1 MSDFINEIKEIFSPS
16 GLLSELEGF
25 EYRPQQQNM
34 ALSIASSLEDS
45 SHNIIEAPTGVG
57 KSLAYLVPSILYA
70 LANERKAIISTCT
83 INLQEQL
90 INKDIPAL
98 AKVLPVNFKYE
109 ILKGRNN
116 YICTKR
122 LNKAMIEKS
131 SLFMTSEQQT
141 LQKIY
146 DFVNREGK
154 GTRQDMPF
162 PVDDNVWSEIF
173 AEEGVCTQKSC
184 GGTDTNCYYQQAKQR
199 MKDADLLVLNHHLFF
214 TLFGFYERDSE
225 GYLYFNDFVIFD
237 EAHTVEQIA
246 AERVSPS
253 VSKEQIRFWLN
264 KLYNPRT
271 QKGFYANKQADRL
284 KKAVEMV
291 YHDNEH
297 FFKML
302 HSYINDKYSAQAHKS
317 AIRIKEAITLGAEL
331 MNSILELTIE
341 LKKTTPLAKNDIEE
355 DEIKNYFTKFTR
367 IRNNLVFFLEQK
379 SDEYV
384 YWVEYSGR
392 ARNNINLCISPIDMA
407 EYFRE
412 NIFAKNRMCV
422 MTSATLSTN
431 NNLGFFKNTVGAD
444 EIPGEI
450 IDTPFDFGRQMKIH
464 VYKDIPEPEKVKKQ
478 KISDILNESDYEKML
493 IHKIKECVEMTS
505 GGALVLFTSNKL
517 LKTAYNNLLE
527 EFLGSGINLY
537 AQHNG
542 MPNNRILQE
551 FRDDE
556 NSVLF
561 GVDSFWMGVDIP
573 GHSLRNVIVT
583 KLPFEVPDHPVIEAK
598 LEFILEKGGNPFMDY
613 SLPTAILKF
622 KQGVG
627 RLIRSKNDEGLICIL
642 DSRILKKPYGRHF
655 LSSLPEC
662 EVIIESNVDKNN
674 NEFN

>member
-1 MSDFINEIKEIFSPS
+1 MSEFTDEIKDIFSPT
-16 GLLSELEGF
+16 GLLSGLEGF
-25 EYRPQQQNM
+25 EYREQQQNM
-34 ALSIASSLEDS
+34 AVSIADSLES
-45 SHNIIEAPTGVG
+45 GTHNIIEAPTGVG

-70 LANERKAIISTCT
+70 LGNEKKAIISTCT

-90 INKDIPAL
+90 INKDIPDL
-98 AKVLPVNFKYE
+98 AKVLPVEFKYE

-131 SLFMTSEQQT
+131 SLFMTSEQQI
-141 LQKIY
+141 LEKIY
-146 DFVNREGK
+146 NFVNKESK

-237 EAHTVEQIA
+237 EAHTIEQIA

-271 QKGFYANKQADRL
+271 QKGFFANKQSDRI
-284 KKAVEMV
+284 KSAVEMV
-291 YHDNEH
+291 YHDNEQ
-297 FFKML
+297 FFRML
-302 HSYINDKYSAQAHKS
+302 HSYVNDVYSAQTHKNC
-317 AIRIKEAITLGAEL
+317 IRIKESIPLGAEL

-341 LKKTTPLAKNDIEE
+341 LKKATPLARNDIEE

-379 SDEYV
+379 SAEYV

-392 ARNNINLCISPIDMA
+392 ARSNINLCISPIDMA

-412 NIFAKNRMCV
+412 NVFAKNRVCA
-422 MTSATLSTN
+422 MTSATLSVN
-431 NNLGFFKNTVGAD
+431 NNLDFFKNTVGAD
-444 EIPGEI
+444 EVTGEI

-464 VYKDIPEPEKVKKQ
+464 VYKDIPEPEKMQKQ
-478 KISDILNESDYEKML
+478 KISDILNESDYEKL
-493 IHKIKECVEMTS
+493 LVNKIKECVEMTS
-505 GGALVLFTSNKL
+505 GGALVLFTSTKL
-517 LKTAYNNLLE
+517 LKSAYNKLLE
-527 EFLGSGINLY
+527 EFLGTGINLY

-598 LEFILEKGGNPFMDY
+598 LEFIMEKGGNPFMDY

-642 DSRILKKPYGRHF
+642 DSRIIKKQYGRHF

-662 EVIIESNVDKNN
+662 EVIIESDY
-674 NEFN
+674 

>member
-1 MSDFINEIKEIFSPS
+1 MSEFTDEIKSIFSHT
-16 GLLSELEGF
+16 GLFAETEGF
-25 EYRPQQQNM
+25 EFRPQQQQM
-34 ALSIASSLEDS
+34 AVDVADSLES
-45 SHNIIEAPTGVG
+45 GKHFIVEGPTGVG

-70 LANERKAIISTCT
+70 VRNERKAIISTCT

-90 INKDIPAL
+90 INKDIPEL
-98 AKVLPVNFKYE
+98 AKLLGVDFKYE

-146 DFVNREGK
+146 DFVNRDGK

-184 GGTDTNCYYQQAKQR
+184 GGEDTNCFYQQAKQR

-214 TLFGFYERDSE
+214 TLFGFYERESE

-246 AERVSPS
+246 AERVSPT

-264 KLYNPRT
+264 KMFNPKT
-271 QKGFYANKQADRL
+271 QKGFFSSKTADRL
-284 KKAVEMV
+284 KHTVEV
-291 YHDNEH
+291 CYHDNES
-297 FFKML
+297 FFKTL
-302 HSYINDKYSAQAHKS
+302 HSHINDKYSAQSHKS
-317 AIRIKEAITLGAEL
+317 TIRIREPLHLGHDL
-331 MNSILELTIE
+331 MASLLDLTIE
-341 LKKTTPLAKNDIEE
+341 IKKAAGLAKNDIEE
-355 DEIKNYFTKFTR
+355 AEIKNYFTKFTR
-367 IRNNLVFFLEQK
+367 IRNNLIFFLEQK
-379 SDEYV
+379 DDEYV
-384 YWVEYSGR
+384 YWIEYTGR
-392 ARNNINLCISPIDMA
+392 ARHNINLCISPIDMA
-407 EYFRE
+407 EYFRQ
-412 NIFAKNRMCV
+412 NVFANNRLCT

-431 NNLGFFKNTVGAD
+431 NNLEFFKRSIGAE
-444 EIPGEI
+444 EINDSI
-450 IDTPFDFGRQMKIH
+450 IETPFDYGRQMKIH
-464 VYKDIPEPEKVKKQ
+464 VHGNIPEPAKGRRQNISDLVNESESDFEKVLTD
-478 KISDILNESDYEKML
+478 KID
-493 IHKIKECVEMTS
+493 ECINLTS
-505 GGALVLFTSNKL
+505 GGALVLFTSTKL
-517 LKTAYNNLLE
+517 LKLVYNKLIERYIGN
-527 EFLGSGINLY
+527 GIKLF

-598 LEFILEKGGNPFMDY
+598 LEFIQENGGNPFMDY

-627 RLIRSKNDEGLICIL
+627 RLIRNKNDEGIICIL
-642 DSRILKKPYGRHF
+642 DSRIMKKFYGKFFIH
-655 LSSLPEC
+655 SLPEC
-662 EVIIESNVDKNN
+662 EIIIE
-674 NEFN
+674 E

>member
-1 MSDFINEIKEIFSPS
+1 MSQFTDEIKGIFSPA
-16 GLLSELEGF
+16 GLLSGLEGF
-25 EYRPQQQNM
+25 EFRSGQQKM
-34 ALSIASSLEDS
+34 AVSIADSLETGE
-45 SHNIIEAPTGVG
+45 HNIIEAPTGVG

-70 LANERKAIISTCT
+70 LQNEKKAIISTCT

-98 AKVLPVNFKYE
+98 AKILPVEFKYE

-146 DFVNREGK
+146 DFVNKESK

-184 GGTDTNCYYQQAKQR
+184 GGAETNCYYQQAKQR

-271 QKGFYANKQADRL
+271 QKGFFANKQSDRI
-284 KKAVEMV
+284 KKAIDITNQ
-291 YHDNEH
+291 DNEH

-302 HSYINDKYSAQAHKS
+302 HSYVNDMYSAQSHKS
-317 AIRIKEAITLGAEL
+317 SIRIKEAIPLGSEL

-341 LKKTTPLAKNDIEE
+341 LKKSTPLAKNDIEA

-392 ARNNINLCISPIDMA
+392 ARSNIKLCISPIDMA

-412 NIFAKNRMCV
+412 NIFAKNRICS
-422 MTSATLSTN
+422 MTSATLSVN
-431 NNLGFFKNTVGAD
+431 NNLDFFKNTVGA
-444 EIPGEI
+444 EEVRNEI
-450 IDTPFDFGRQMKIH
+450 IETPFDFGRQMKIH
-464 VYKDIPEPEKVKKQ
+464 VYKDIPEPEKNIKH
-478 KISDILNESDYEKML
+478 KISDILNESEFEKIL
-493 IHKIKECVEMTS
+493 VNKIKECVEMTS
-505 GGALVLFTSNKL
+505 GGALVLFTSNKM
-517 LKTAYNNLLE
+517 LKLSYNKLLE
-527 EFLGSGINLY
+527 EFLGAGINLY

-556 NSVLF
+556 NSVLL

-598 LEFILEKGGNPFMDY
+598 LEFILQKGGNPFMDY

-622 KQGVG
+622 RQGVG
-627 RLIRSKNDEGLICIL
+627 RLIRNKNDEGIICIL
-642 DSRILKKPYGRHF
+642 DSRIIKKPYGKHF
-655 LSSLPEC
+655 LNSLPEC
-662 EVIIESNVDKNN
+662 EVITES
-674 NEFN
+674 EEH

>member
-1 MSDFINEIKEIFSPS
+1 MSVFTNEIKDIFSPT
-16 GLLSELEGF
+16 GLLSGLEGF
-25 EYRPQQQNM
+25 EYREQQQNM
-34 ALSIASSLEDS
+34 AVSIADSLES
-45 SHNIIEAPTGVG
+45 STHNIIEAPTGVG
-57 KSLAYLVPSILYA
+57 KSLAYLVPSILFA
-70 LANERKAIISTCT
+70 LANEKKAIISTCT

-90 INKDIPAL
+90 MNKDIPDL
-98 AKVLPVNFKYE
+98 AKVLPVDFKYE

-131 SLFMTSEQQT
+131 SLFMTSEQQI
-141 LQKIY
+141 LEKIY
-146 DFVNREGK
+146 NFVNKESK

-199 MKDADLLVLNHHLFF
+199 MKDADLLVLNHHLLF

-237 EAHTVEQIA
+237 EAHTIEQIA

-271 QKGFYANKQADRL
+271 QKGFFANKQSDRI

-291 YHDNEH
+291 YHDNEQ
-297 FFKML
+297 FFRRL
-302 HSYINDKYSAQAHKS
+302 HSYINDVYSAQTHKS
-317 AIRIKEAITLGAEL
+317 CIRIKKSITLGAEL
-331 MNSILELTIE
+331 MSSILELTIE
-341 LKKTTPLAKNDIEE
+341 LKKATPLAKNDIEA

-392 ARNNINLCISPIDMA
+392 ARSNINLCISPIDMA

-412 NIFAKNRMCV
+412 NVFAKNRVCA
-422 MTSATLSTN
+422 MTSATLSVN
-431 NNLGFFKNTVGAD
+431 NNLNFFKNTVGAG
-444 EIPGEI
+444 EVTGEI

-464 VYKDIPEPEKVKKQ
+464 VYKDIPEPEKMQKH
-478 KISDILNESDYEKML
+478 KISDILNESDYEKLL
-493 IHKIKECVEMTS
+493 INKIKECVEMTS
-505 GGALVLFTSNKL
+505 GGALVLFTSTKL
-517 LKTAYNNLLE
+517 LKNAYNKLLE
-527 EFLGSGINLY
+527 EFLGTGINLY

-627 RLIRSKNDEGLICIL
+627 RLIRNKNDEGLICIL
-642 DSRILKKPYGRHF
+642 DSRIIKKQYGRHF

-662 EVIIESNVDKNN
+662 EVIIEND
-674 NEFN
+674 

>member
-1 MSDFINEIKEIFSPS
+1 MSDFTNEIQNIFSPD
-16 GLLSELEGF
+16 GLLSQLDGF
-25 EYRPQQQNM
+25 EYRRQQQQM
-34 ALSIASSLEDS
+34 AVSIAESLENGT
-45 SHNIIEAPTGVG
+45 HNIIEAPTGVG
-57 KSLAYLVPSILYA
+57 KSLAYLVPSIIYA
-70 LANERKAIISTCT
+70 LNNERKAIISTCT

-98 AKVLPVNFKYE
+98 AKILPVEFKYE

-122 LNKAMIEKS
+122 LNKAMIEKG
-131 SLFMTSEQQT
+131 SLFMTAEQQV

-146 DFVNREGK
+146 DHVNREGK

-162 PVDDNVWSEIF
+162 PIDDAVWSEIF

-184 GGTDTNCYYQQAKQR
+184 GGADTNCFYQQAKQK

-214 TLFGFYERDSE
+214 TLFGFYERDAE
-225 GYLYFNDFVIFD
+225 GYLYYNDFVIFD
-237 EAHTVEQIA
+237 EAHTIEQIA

-253 VSKEQIRFWLN
+253 VSKEQVRFWLN

-271 QKGFYANKQADRL
+271 GKGFFSLKQADRL
-284 KKAVEMV
+284 KKAIEIV

-302 HSYINDKYSAQAHKS
+302 HSHVNDIYHAQAHKS
-317 AIRIKEAITLGAEL
+317 AIRIKNPVKLGAEL
-331 MNSILELTIE
+331 LNSILELTIE
-341 LKKTTPLAKNDIEE
+341 LKKATPLAKNDIEQ

-367 IRNNLVFFLEQK
+367 IRNNLEFFLEQK

-384 YWVEYSGR
+384 YWIEYKGR
-392 ARNNINLCISPIDMA
+392 ARNNIDLCISPIDMA

-412 NIFAKNRMCV
+412 NVFAKNRLSV

-431 NNLGFFKNTVGAD
+431 NNLEFFKNTIGAD
-444 EIPGEI
+444 SISGEI
-450 IDTPFDFGRQMKIH
+450 IETPFDYGRQMKIH
-464 VYKDIPEPEKVKKQ
+464 VFKDIPEPEKTQKY
-478 KISDILNESDYEKML
+478 KISDILNESDFEK
-493 IHKIKECVEMTS
+493 IITEKIKECVKLTS

-517 LKTAYNNLLE
+517 LKTAYNKLLE
-527 EFLGSGINLY
+527 DFLGEGINLY

-542 MPNNRILQE
+542 MPNNKILNH

-598 LEFILEKGGNPFMDY
+598 LEFLQQKGGNPFMDY

-627 RLIRSKNDEGLICIL
+627 RLIRSRNDEGIICIL
-642 DSRILKKPYGRHF
+642 DSRILKKPYGKHF
-655 LSSLPEC
+655 IHSLPEC
-662 EVIIESNVDKNN
+662 EVIIESEVN
-674 NEFN
+674 

>member
-1 MSDFINEIKEIFSPS
+1 MSEFTDEIKEIFSPD
-16 GLLSELEGF
+16 GLLSQLDGF
-25 EYRPQQQNM
+25 EYRRQQQQM
-34 ALSIASSLEDS
+34 AVSIAESLENGT
-45 SHNIIEAPTGVG
+45 HNIIEAPTGVG
-57 KSLAYLVPSILYA
+57 KSLAYLVPSIIYA
-70 LANERKAIISTCT
+70 LNNERKAIISTCT

-98 AKVLPVNFKYE
+98 AKILPVEFKYE

-122 LNKAMIEKS
+122 LNKAMIEKG
-131 SLFMTSEQQT
+131 SLFMTAEQQV

-146 DFVNREGK
+146 DHVNREGK

-162 PVDDNVWSEIF
+162 PIDDAVWSEIF

-184 GGTDTNCYYQQAKQR
+184 GGADTNCFYQQAKQK

-214 TLFGFYERDSE
+214 TLFGFYERDAE
-225 GYLYFNDFVIFD
+225 GYLYYNDFVIFD
-237 EAHTVEQIA
+237 EAHTIEQIA

-271 QKGFYANKQADRL
+271 GKGFFSLKQADRL
-284 KKAVEMV
+284 KKAIEIV

-302 HSYINDKYSAQAHKS
+302 HSHVNDIYHAQAHKS
-317 AIRIKEAITLGAEL
+317 AIRIKNPVKLGAEL
-331 MNSILELTIE
+331 LNSILELTIE
-341 LKKTTPLAKNDIEE
+341 LKKATPLAKNDIEQ

-367 IRNNLVFFLEQK
+367 IRNNLEFFLEQK

-384 YWVEYSGR
+384 YWIEYKGR
-392 ARNNINLCISPIDMA
+392 ARNNIDLCISPIDMA

-412 NIFAKNRMCV
+412 NVFAKNRLSV

-431 NNLGFFKNTVGAD
+431 NNLEFFKNTIGAD
-444 EIPGEI
+444 SISGEI
-450 IDTPFDFGRQMKIH
+450 IETPFDYGRQMKIH
-464 VYKDIPEPEKVKKQ
+464 VFKDIPEPEKTQKY
-478 KISDILNESDYEKML
+478 KISDILNESDFEK
-493 IHKIKECVEMTS
+493 IITEKIKECVKLTS

-517 LKTAYNNLLE
+517 LKTAYNKLLE
-527 EFLGSGINLY
+527 DFLGEGINLY

-542 MPNNRILQE
+542 MPNNKILNH

-598 LEFILEKGGNPFMDY
+598 LEFLQQKGGNPFMDY

-627 RLIRSKNDEGLICIL
+627 RLIRSRSDEGIICIL
-642 DSRILKKPYGRHF
+642 DSRILKKPYGKHF
-655 LSSLPEC
+655 IHSLPEC
-662 EVIIESNVDKNN
+662 EVIIESDD
-674 NEFN
+674 

>member
-1 MSDFINEIKEIFSPS
+1 MSEFTDEIKDIFSPT
-16 GLLSELEGF
+16 GLLSGLDRF

-34 ALSIASSLEDS
+34 AVSIADSLES
-45 SHNIIEAPTGVG
+45 GSHNIIEAPTGVG

-70 LANERKAIISTCT
+70 LANEKKAIISTCT

-90 INKDIPAL
+90 INKDIPDL
-98 AKVLPVNFKYE
+98 AKVLPVEFKYE

-131 SLFMTSEQQT
+131 SLFMTSEQQI
-141 LQKIY
+141 LEKIY
-146 DFVNREGK
+146 NFVNKERK
-154 GTRQDMPF
+154 GTRQEMPF
-162 PVDDNVWSEIF
+162 PIDDNVWSEIF

-184 GGTDTNCYYQQAKQR
+184 GGADTNCYYQQAKQR

-237 EAHTVEQIA
+237 EAHTIEQIA

-271 QKGFYANKQADRL
+271 QKGFFANKQSDRI

-291 YHDNEH
+291 YHDNEQ
-297 FFKML
+297 FFRML
-302 HSYINDKYSAQAHKS
+302 HSYINDVYSTQTHKNN
-317 AIRIKEAITLGAEL
+317 IRIKESIPLGAEL

-341 LKKTTPLAKNDIEE
+341 LKKATPLAKNDIEA

-379 SDEYV
+379 SAEYV

-392 ARNNINLCISPIDMA
+392 ARSNINLCISPIDMA

-412 NIFAKNRMCV
+412 NVFAKNRVCS
-422 MTSATLSTN
+422 MTSATLSVN
-431 NNLGFFKNTVGAD
+431 NNLEFFKKTVGAD
-444 EIPGEI
+444 EVKGEI

-464 VYKDIPEPEKVKKQ
+464 VYKDIPEPEKMQKQ
-478 KISDILNESDYEKML
+478 KISDILSESDYEKVL
-493 IHKIKECVEMTS
+493 VSKIKECVEMTS
-505 GGALVLFTSNKL
+505 GGALVLFTSTKV
-517 LKTAYNNLLE
+517 LKNAYNKLLE
-527 EFLGSGINLY
+527 EFLGTGINLY

-642 DSRILKKPYGRHF
+642 DSRIIKKQYGKHF
-655 LSSLPEC
+655 LNSLPEC
-662 EVIIESNVDKNN
+662 EVIIES
-674 NEFN
+674 EE

>member
-1 MSDFINEIKEIFSPS
+1 NMSDFTNEIQNIFSPN
-16 GLLSELEGF
+16 GLLSQLDGF
-25 EYRPQQQNM
+25 EYRRQQQQM
-34 ALSIASSLEDS
+34 AVSIAESLENGT
-45 SHNIIEAPTGVG
+45 HNIIEAPTGVG
-57 KSLAYLVPSILYA
+57 KSLAYLVPSIIYA
-70 LANERKAIISTCT
+70 LNNERKAIISTCT

-98 AKVLPVNFKYE
+98 AKILPVEFKYE

-122 LNKAMIEKS
+122 LNKAMIEKG
-131 SLFMTSEQQT
+131 SLFMTAEQQV

-146 DFVNREGK
+146 DHVNREGK

-162 PVDDNVWSEIF
+162 PIDDAVWSEIF

-184 GGTDTNCYYQQAKQR
+184 GGADTNCFYQQAKQK

-214 TLFGFYERDSE
+214 TLFGFYERDAE
-225 GYLYFNDFVIFD
+225 GYLYYNDFVIFD
-237 EAHTVEQIA
+237 EAHTIEQIA

-271 QKGFYANKQADRL
+271 GKGFFSLKQADRL
-284 KKAVEMV
+284 KKAIEIV

-302 HSYINDKYSAQAHKS
+302 HSHVNDIYHAQAHKS
-317 AIRIKEAITLGAEL
+317 AIRIKNPVKLGAEL
-331 MNSILELTIE
+331 LNSILELTIE
-341 LKKTTPLAKNDIEE
+341 LKKATPLAKNDIEQ

-367 IRNNLVFFLEQK
+367 IRNNLEFFLEQK

-384 YWVEYSGR
+384 YWIEYKGR
-392 ARNNINLCISPIDMA
+392 ARNNIDLCISPIDMA

-412 NIFAKNRMCV
+412 NVFAKNRLSV

-431 NNLGFFKNTVGAD
+431 NNLEFFKNTIGA
-444 EIPGEI
+444 ESISGEI
-450 IDTPFDFGRQMKIH
+450 IETPFDYGRQMKIH
-464 VYKDIPEPEKVKKQ
+464 VFKDVPEPEKTQKY
-478 KISDILNESDYEKML
+478 KISDILNESDFEK
-493 IHKIKECVEMTS
+493 IITEKIKECVKLTS

-517 LKTAYNNLLE
+517 LKTAYNKLLE
-527 EFLGSGINLY
+527 DFLGEGINLY

-542 MPNNRILQE
+542 MPNNKILNH

-598 LEFILEKGGNPFMDY
+598 LEFL
-613 SLPTAILKF
+613 
-622 KQGVG
+622 QQ
-627 RLIRSKNDEGLICIL
+627 
-642 DSRILKKPYGRHF
+642 
-655 LSSLPEC
+655 
-662 EVIIESNVDKNN
+662 
-674 NEFN
+674 

>member
-1 MSDFINEIKEIFSPS
+1 MIIFVNMPDFINEIKDIFSPD
-16 GLLSELEGF
+16 GLLNQLESF
-25 EYRPQQQNM
+25 EYRKQQQQM
-34 ALSIASSLEDS
+34 AVSIADSLLSGE
-45 SHNIIEAPTGVG
+45 HNIIEAPTGVG
-57 KSLAYLVPSILYA
+57 KSLAYLVPSILFA
-70 LANERKAIISTCT
+70 LQNEKKAIISTCT

-90 INKDIPAL
+90 INKDLPAL
-98 AKVLPVNFKYE
+98 AKILPVEFKYE

-116 YICTKR
+116 YICSKR
-122 LNKAMIEKS
+122 LNKAMIEKN
-131 SLFMTSEQQT
+131 SLFMTSEQQV

-146 DFVNREGK
+146 DFVNKEGK
-154 GTRQDMPF
+154 GTRQDIPF

-184 GGTDTNCYYQQAKQR
+184 GGADTNCYYQQAKQK

-214 TLFGFYERDSE
+214 TLFGFYERDAE

-237 EAHTVEQIA
+237 EAHTIEQIA

-264 KLYNPRT
+264 KLYNPKSG
-271 QKGFYANKQADRL
+271 KGFFSLKPADRIKNL
-284 KKAVEMV
+284 INIV
-291 YHDNEH
+291 YQDNEH

-302 HSYINDKYSAQAHKS
+302 HAHVNSVYHAQAHKS
-317 AIRIKEAITLGAEL
+317 AIRIKNPIELGSEL
-331 MNSILELTIE
+331 LGSLLELSIE
-341 LKKTTPLAKNDIEE
+341 LKKATPLAKNDIEA

-379 SDEYV
+379 SDKYV
-384 YWVEYSGR
+384 YWIEYKGR
-392 ARNNINLCISPIDMA
+392 ARNNIDLCISPIDMA

-412 NIFAKNRMCV
+412 NVFAKNRLSV

-431 NNLGFFKNTVGAD
+431 NNLEFFKNTIGA
-444 EIPGEI
+444 ESIRSEI
-450 IDTPFDFGRQMKIH
+450 IDSPFNFSRQMKIH
-464 VYKDIPEPEKVKKQ
+464 VYRDIPEPEKNNRQ
-478 KISDILNESDYEKML
+478 KISDLLNESDYDK
-493 IHKIKECVEMTS
+493 IITNKIKECVEMTS

-517 LKTAYNNLLE
+517 LKTAYNRLLE
-527 EFLGSGINLY
+527 DLLGTGINLY

-556 NSVLF
+556 NSVLL

-583 KLPFEVPDHPVIEAK
+583 KLPFDVPDHPVIEAK
-598 LEFILEKGGNPFMDY
+598 LEFILQKGGNPFMDY

-622 KQGVG
+622 KQGIG
-627 RLIRSKNDEGLICIL
+627 RLIRSKSDEGIICIL
-642 DSRILKKPYGRHF
+642 DSRILKKPYGKHF
-655 LSSLPEC
+655 LNSLPEC
-662 EVIIESNVDKNN
+662 EVIIES
-674 NEFN
+674 EA

>member
-1 MSDFINEIKEIFSPS
+1 MSDFTNEIQNIFSPD
-16 GLLSELEGF
+16 GLLSQLDGF
-25 EYRPQQQNM
+25 EYRRQQQQM
-34 ALSIASSLEDS
+34 AVSIAESLENGT
-45 SHNIIEAPTGVG
+45 HNIIEAPTGVG
-57 KSLAYLVPSILYA
+57 KSLAYLVPSIIYA
-70 LANERKAIISTCT
+70 LNNERKAIISTCT

-98 AKVLPVNFKYE
+98 AKILPVEFKYE

-122 LNKAMIEKS
+122 LNKAMIEKG
-131 SLFMTSEQQT
+131 SLFMTAEQQV

-146 DFVNREGK
+146 DHVNREGK

-162 PVDDNVWSEIF
+162 PIDDAVWSEIF

-184 GGTDTNCYYQQAKQR
+184 GGADTNCFYQQAKQK

-214 TLFGFYERDSE
+214 TLFGFYERDAE
-225 GYLYFNDFVIFD
+225 GYLYYNDFVIFD
-237 EAHTVEQIA
+237 EAHTIEQIA

-271 QKGFYANKQADRL
+271 GKGFFSLKQADRL
-284 KKAVEMV
+284 KKAIEIV

-302 HSYINDKYSAQAHKS
+302 HSHVNDIYHAQAHKS
-317 AIRIKEAITLGAEL
+317 AIRIKNPVKLGAEL
-331 MNSILELTIE
+331 LNSILELTIE
-341 LKKTTPLAKNDIEE
+341 LKKATPLAKNDIEQ

-367 IRNNLVFFLEQK
+367 IRNNLEFFLEQK

-384 YWVEYSGR
+384 YWIEYKGR
-392 ARNNINLCISPIDMA
+392 ARNNIDLCISPIDMA

-412 NIFAKNRMCV
+412 NVFAKNRLSV

-431 NNLGFFKNTVGAD
+431 NNLEFFKNTIGA
-444 EIPGEI
+444 ESISGEI
-450 IDTPFDFGRQMKIH
+450 IETPFDYGRQMKIH
-464 VYKDIPEPEKVKKQ
+464 VFKDVPEPEKTQKY
-478 KISDILNESDYEKML
+478 KISDILNESDFEK
-493 IHKIKECVEMTS
+493 IITEKIKECVKLTS

-517 LKTAYNNLLE
+517 LKTAYNKLLE
-527 EFLGSGINLY
+527 DFLGEGINLY

-542 MPNNRILQE
+542 MPNNKILNH

-598 LEFILEKGGNPFMDY
+598 LEFLQQKGGNPFMDY

-627 RLIRSKNDEGLICIL
+627 RLIRSRSDEGIICIL
-642 DSRILKKPYGRHF
+642 DSRILKKPYGKHF
-655 LSSLPEC
+655 IHSLPEC
-662 EVIIESNVDKNN
+662 EVIIESEVN
-674 NEFN
+674 

>member
-1 MSDFINEIKEIFSPS
+1 MSDFTNEIKEIFSPS
-16 GLLSELEGF
+16 GLLSQLEGF
-25 EYRPQQQNM
+25 EYRSQQQQM
-34 ALSIASSLEDS
+34 AVSIADSLES
-45 SHNIIEAPTGVG
+45 AEHNIIEAPTGVG

-70 LANERKAIISTCT
+70 LQNERKAIISTCT

-98 AKVLPVNFKYE
+98 ARILPVEFKYE

-122 LNKAMIEKS
+122 LNKAMIEKN
-131 SLFMTSEQQT
+131 SLFMKSEQQT

-146 DFVNREGK
+146 DFVNKEGK
-154 GTRQDMPF
+154 GTRQDIPF
-162 PVDDNVWSEIF
+162 PVDDTVWSEIF

-184 GGTDTNCYYQQAKQR
+184 GGADTNCYYQQAKQR
-199 MKDADLLVLNHHLFF
+199 MKDADVLVLNHHLFF

-225 GYLYFNDFVIFD
+225 GYLYFNDFIIFD

-271 QKGFYANKQADRL
+271 QKGFFSMKQADRL
-284 KKAVEMV
+284 KKAIEIT
-291 YHDNEH
+291 YQDNEH

-302 HSYINDKYSAQAHKS
+302 HSHVNDVYHAQAHKS
-317 AIRIKEAITLGAEL
+317 AIRIKKPVPLGTEL
-331 MNSILELTIE
+331 MNSLLELTIE
-341 LKKTTPLAKNDIEE
+341 LKKATPLAKNDIEE

-367 IRNNLVFFLEQK
+367 IRNNLIFFLEQK

-384 YWVEYSGR
+384 YWVEYKGR
-392 ARNNINLCISPIDMA
+392 ARNNIDLCISPIDMA

-412 NIFAKNRMCV
+412 NVFAKNRQCV

-431 NNLGFFKNTVGAD
+431 NNLEFFKNTVGAE
-444 EIPGEI
+444 EIRSEI
-450 IDTPFDFGRQMKIH
+450 IETPFDYSRQMKIH
-464 VYKDIPEPEKVKKQ
+464 VYKDIPEPEKTPKY
-478 KISDILNESDYEKML
+478 KISDILNESDFEKIL
-493 IHKIKECVEMTS
+493 TGKIKECVKKTS

-517 LKTAYNNLLE
+517 LKTAYNRLLE
-527 EFLGSGINLY
+527 EFIGEGINLY

-598 LEFILEKGGNPFMDY
+598 LEFILQKGGNPFMDY

-627 RLIRSKNDEGLICIL
+627 RLIRSRNDEGIICIL
-642 DSRILKKPYGRHF
+642 DSRILKKPYGKHF
-655 LSSLPEC
+655 IHSLPEC
-662 EVIIESNVDKNN
+662 EVIIESD
-674 NEFN
+674 ERI

>member
-1 MSDFINEIKEIFSPS
+1 MSEFTDEIKEIFSPD
-16 GLLSELEGF
+16 GLLSQLDGF
-25 EYRPQQQNM
+25 EYRRQQQQM
-34 ALSIASSLEDS
+34 AVSIAESLENGT
-45 SHNIIEAPTGVG
+45 HNIIEAPTGVG
-57 KSLAYLVPSILYA
+57 KSLAYLVPSIIYA
-70 LANERKAIISTCT
+70 LNNERKAIISTCT

-98 AKVLPVNFKYE
+98 AKILPVEFKYE

-122 LNKAMIEKS
+122 LNKAMIEKG
-131 SLFMTSEQQT
+131 SLFMTAEQQV

-146 DFVNREGK
+146 DHVNREGK

-162 PVDDNVWSEIF
+162 PIDDAVWSEIF

-184 GGTDTNCYYQQAKQR
+184 GGADTNCFYQQAKQK

-214 TLFGFYERDSE
+214 TLFGFYERDAE
-225 GYLYFNDFVIFD
+225 GYLYYNDFVIFD
-237 EAHTVEQIA
+237 EAHTIEQIA

-271 QKGFYANKQADRL
+271 GKGFFSLKQADRL
-284 KKAVEMV
+284 KKAIEIV

-302 HSYINDKYSAQAHKS
+302 HSHVNDIYHAQAHKS
-317 AIRIKEAITLGAEL
+317 AIRIKNPVKLGAEL
-331 MNSILELTIE
+331 LNSILELTIE
-341 LKKTTPLAKNDIEE
+341 LKKATPLAKNDIEQ

-367 IRNNLVFFLEQK
+367 IRNNLEFFLEQK

-384 YWVEYSGR
+384 YWIEYKGR
-392 ARNNINLCISPIDMA
+392 ARNNIDLCISPIDMA

-412 NIFAKNRMCV
+412 NVFAKNRLSV

-431 NNLGFFKNTVGAD
+431 NNLEFFKNTIGAD
-444 EIPGEI
+444 SISGEI
-450 IDTPFDFGRQMKIH
+450 IETPFDYGRQMKIH
-464 VYKDIPEPEKVKKQ
+464 VFKDIPEPEKTQKY
-478 KISDILNESDYEKML
+478 KISDILNESDFEK
-493 IHKIKECVEMTS
+493 IITEKIKECVKLTS

-517 LKTAYNNLLE
+517 LKTAYNKLLE
-527 EFLGSGINLY
+527 DFLGEGINLY

-542 MPNNRILQE
+542 MPNNKILNH

-598 LEFILEKGGNPFMDY
+598 LEFLQQKGGNPFMDY

-627 RLIRSKNDEGLICIL
+627 RLIRSRSDEGIICIL
-642 DSRILKKPYGRHF
+642 DSRILKKPYGKHF
-655 LSSLPEC
+655 IHSLPEC
-662 EVIIESNVDKNN
+662 EVIIESEVN
-674 NEFN
+674 

>member
-1 MSDFINEIKEIFSPS
+1 MSDFTNEIQNIFSPD
-16 GLLSELEGF
+16 GLLSQLDGF
-25 EYRPQQQNM
+25 EYRRQQQQM
-34 ALSIASSLEDS
+34 AVSIAESLENGT
-45 SHNIIEAPTGVG
+45 HNIIEAPTGVG
-57 KSLAYLVPSILYA
+57 KSLAYLVPSIIYA
-70 LANERKAIISTCT
+70 LNNERKAIISTCT

-98 AKVLPVNFKYE
+98 AKILPVEFKYE

-122 LNKAMIEKS
+122 LNKAMIEKG
-131 SLFMTSEQQT
+131 SLFMTAEQQV

-146 DFVNREGK
+146 DHVNREGK

-162 PVDDNVWSEIF
+162 PIDDAVWSEIF

-184 GGTDTNCYYQQAKQR
+184 GGADTNCFYQQAKQK

-214 TLFGFYERDSE
+214 TLFGFYERDAE
-225 GYLYFNDFVIFD
+225 GYLYYNDFVIFD
-237 EAHTVEQIA
+237 EAHTIEQIA

-253 VSKEQIRFWLN
+253 VSKEQVRFWLN

-271 QKGFYANKQADRL
+271 GKGFFSLKQADRL
-284 KKAVEMV
+284 KKAIEIV

-302 HSYINDKYSAQAHKS
+302 HSHVNDIYHAQAHKS
-317 AIRIKEAITLGAEL
+317 AIRIKNPVKLGAEL
-331 MNSILELTIE
+331 LNSILELTIE
-341 LKKTTPLAKNDIEE
+341 LKKATPLAKNDIEQ

-367 IRNNLVFFLEQK
+367 IRNNLEFFLEQK

-384 YWVEYSGR
+384 YWIEYKGR
-392 ARNNINLCISPIDMA
+392 ARNNIDLCISPIDMA

-412 NIFAKNRMCV
+412 NVFAKNRLSV

-431 NNLGFFKNTVGAD
+431 NNLEFFKNTIGAD
-444 EIPGEI
+444 SISGEI
-450 IDTPFDFGRQMKIH
+450 IETPFDYGRQMKIH
-464 VYKDIPEPEKVKKQ
+464 VFKDIPEPEKTQKY
-478 KISDILNESDYEKML
+478 KISDILNESDFEK
-493 IHKIKECVEMTS
+493 IITEKIKECVKLTS

-517 LKTAYNNLLE
+517 LKTAYNKLLE
-527 EFLGSGINLY
+527 DFLGEGINLY

-542 MPNNRILQE
+542 MPNNKILNH

-598 LEFILEKGGNPFMDY
+598 LEFLQQKGGNPFMDY

-627 RLIRSKNDEGLICIL
+627 RLIRSRSDEGIICIL
-642 DSRILKKPYGRHF
+642 DSRILKKPYGKHF
-655 LSSLPEC
+655 IHSLPEC
-662 EVIIESNVDKNN
+662 EVIIESEVN
-674 NEFN
+674 

>member
-1 MSDFINEIKEIFSPS
+1 MSDFTNEIQNIFSPD
-16 GLLSELEGF
+16 GLLSQLDGF
-25 EYRPQQQNM
+25 EYRRQQQQM
-34 ALSIASSLEDS
+34 AVSIAESLENGT
-45 SHNIIEAPTGVG
+45 HNIIEAPTGVG
-57 KSLAYLVPSILYA
+57 KSLAYLVPSIIYA
-70 LANERKAIISTCT
+70 LNNERKAIISTCT

-98 AKVLPVNFKYE
+98 AKILPVEFKYE

-122 LNKAMIEKS
+122 LNKAMIEKG
-131 SLFMTSEQQT
+131 SLFMTAEQQV

-146 DFVNREGK
+146 DHVNREGK

-162 PVDDNVWSEIF
+162 PIDDAVWSEIF

-184 GGTDTNCYYQQAKQR
+184 GGADTNCFYQQAKQK
-199 MKDADLLVLNHHLFF
+199 MKDVDLLVLNHHLFF
-214 TLFGFYERDSE
+214 TLFGFYERDAE
-225 GYLYFNDFVIFD
+225 GYLYYNDFVIFD
-237 EAHTVEQIA
+237 EAHTIEQIA

-271 QKGFYANKQADRL
+271 GKGFFSLKQADRL
-284 KKAVEMV
+284 KKAIEIV

-302 HSYINDKYSAQAHKS
+302 HSHVYDIYHAQAHKS
-317 AIRIKEAITLGAEL
+317 AIRIKNPVKLGAEL
-331 MNSILELTIE
+331 LNSILELTIE
-341 LKKTTPLAKNDIEE
+341 LKKATPLAKNDIEQ

-367 IRNNLVFFLEQK
+367 IRNNLEFFLEQK

-384 YWVEYSGR
+384 YWIEYKGR
-392 ARNNINLCISPIDMA
+392 ARNNIDLCISPIDMA

-412 NIFAKNRMCV
+412 NVFAKNRLSV

-431 NNLGFFKNTVGAD
+431 NNLEFFKNTIGA
-444 EIPGEI
+444 ESISGEI
-450 IDTPFDFGRQMKIH
+450 IETPFDYGRQMKIH
-464 VYKDIPEPEKVKKQ
+464 VFKDVPEPEKTQKY
-478 KISDILNESDYEKML
+478 KISDILNESDFEK
-493 IHKIKECVEMTS
+493 IITEKIKECVKLTS

-517 LKTAYNNLLE
+517 LKTAYNKLLE
-527 EFLGSGINLY
+527 DFLGEGINLY

-542 MPNNRILQE
+542 MPNNKILNH

-598 LEFILEKGGNPFMDY
+598 LEFLQQKGGNPFMDY

-627 RLIRSKNDEGLICIL
+627 RLIRSRSDEGIICIL
-642 DSRILKKPYGRHF
+642 DSRILKKPYGKHF
-655 LSSLPEC
+655 IHSLPEC
-662 EVIIESNVDKNN
+662 EVIIESEVN
-674 NEFN
+674 

>member
-1 MSDFINEIKEIFSPS
+1 MSDFTNEIQNIFSPD
-16 GLLSELEGF
+16 GLLSQLDGF
-25 EYRPQQQNM
+25 EYRRQQQQM
-34 ALSIASSLEDS
+34 AVSIAESLENGT
-45 SHNIIEAPTGVG
+45 HNIIEAPTGVG
-57 KSLAYLVPSILYA
+57 KSLAYLVPSIIYA
-70 LANERKAIISTCT
+70 LNNERKAIISTCT

-98 AKVLPVNFKYE
+98 AKILPVEFKYE

-122 LNKAMIEKS
+122 LNKAMIEKG
-131 SLFMTSEQQT
+131 SLFMTAEQQV

-146 DFVNREGK
+146 DHVNREGK

-162 PVDDNVWSEIF
+162 PIDDAVWSEIF

-184 GGTDTNCYYQQAKQR
+184 GGADTNCFYQQAKQK

-214 TLFGFYERDSE
+214 TLFGFYERDAE
-225 GYLYFNDFVIFD
+225 GYLYYNDFVIFD
-237 EAHTVEQIA
+237 EAHTIEQIA

-271 QKGFYANKQADRL
+271 GKGFFSLKQADRL
-284 KKAVEMV
+284 KKAIEIV

-302 HSYINDKYSAQAHKS
+302 HSHVNDIYHAQAHKS
-317 AIRIKEAITLGAEL
+317 AIRIKNPVKLGAEL
-331 MNSILELTIE
+331 LNSILELTIE
-341 LKKTTPLAKNDIEE
+341 LKKATPLAKNDIEQ

-367 IRNNLVFFLEQK
+367 IRNNLEFFLEQK

-384 YWVEYSGR
+384 YWIEYKGR
-392 ARNNINLCISPIDMA
+392 ARNNIDLCISPIDMA

-412 NIFAKNRMCV
+412 NVFAKNRLSV

-431 NNLGFFKNTVGAD
+431 NNLEFFKNTIGAD
-444 EIPGEI
+444 SISGEI
-450 IDTPFDFGRQMKIH
+450 IETPFDYGRQMKIH
-464 VYKDIPEPEKVKKQ
+464 VFKDIPEPEKTQKY
-478 KISDILNESDYEKML
+478 KISDILNESDFEK
-493 IHKIKECVEMTS
+493 IITEKIKECVKLTS

-517 LKTAYNNLLE
+517 LKTAYNKLLE
-527 EFLGSGINLY
+527 DFLGEGINLY

-542 MPNNRILQE
+542 MPNNKILNH

-598 LEFILEKGGNPFMDY
+598 LEFLQQKGGNPFMDY

-627 RLIRSKNDEGLICIL
+627 RLIRSRSDEGIICIL
-642 DSRILKKPYGRHF
+642 DSRILKKPYGKHF
-655 LSSLPEC
+655 IHSLPEC
-662 EVIIESNVDKNN
+662 EVIIESEVN
-674 NEFN
+674 